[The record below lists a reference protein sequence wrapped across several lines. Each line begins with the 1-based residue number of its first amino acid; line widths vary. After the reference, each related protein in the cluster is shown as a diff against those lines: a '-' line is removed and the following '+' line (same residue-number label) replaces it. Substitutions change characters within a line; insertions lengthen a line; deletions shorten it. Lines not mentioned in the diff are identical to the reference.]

1 MESWVDRFKSADE
14 VGRKEDHRDRLRRE
28 FRKGHGP
35 SMRVRS
41 WNSWWVIVLGGCCST
56 PPGEVLSTAPL
67 PATVQYA
74 PGELPRVL
82 GRPAPPVLDGRGLPE
97 GKELPEVDRP
107 ARSYRLLRVRD
118 CQQRAAVAAA
128 QANYWD
134 ALNRSVAGDR
144 LDARFRYLAALETR
158 NQAVAEAL
166 TLYYQLAS
174 AEARQPLLYQ
184 ALALV
189 ESLLAKAQA
198 ARSEKIPY
206 PLDPEDL
213 LLQRSQL
220 RDQLAQLE
228 LGICLLN
235 IELKRRLGWPAE
247 PLTEHFWPVDDFT
260 VSDENLPPEQAAALA
275 LVDRP
280 ELRAWRLALESLT
293 VQTAQQWREL
303 WDASASLRSADELR
317 RGGDR
322 GARPGGGFLGVC
334 LRRKSSPPD
343 LSTLVQRWREQVRL
357 VLEQRERAV
366 ADQARSAAL
375 LLAEQTRRLATARQR
390 LLLWD
395 QRLEQATRR
404 REAGQP
410 NAEISEAQVRWQR
423 LLAEMDLIEQVAA
436 WHQARVRLR
445 AALGWYAYD
454 ELPAPPV
461 FSPASP

>member
-1 MESWVDRFKSADE
+1 
-14 VGRKEDHRDRLRRE
+14 
-28 FRKGHGP
+28 
-35 SMRVRS
+35 MRARS
-41 WNSWWVIVLGGCCST
+41 WNGWWVILLGGCCST
-56 PPGEVLSTAPL
+56 PAGEVLPTAPL
-67 PATVQYA
+67 PATVRPA
-74 PGELPRVL
+74 AGELPRVL
-82 GRPAPPVLDGRGLPE
+82 TRPAPPVLDGRGLPE
-97 GKELPEVDRP
+97 GKELPQEDRP
-107 ARSYRLLRVRD
+107 ARSYRLLRVPD
-118 CQQRAAVAAA
+118 CQQRAAAAAA

-134 ALNRSVAGDR
+134 ALNRTVAGDR
-144 LDARFRYLAALETR
+144 LDARFRYLAALEMR

-174 AEARQPLLYQ
+174 AEARQPLLHQ

-189 ESLLAKAQA
+189 ESLLEKAQA

-228 LGICLLN
+228 LGIRLLN

-247 PLTEHFWPVDDFT
+247 PLSEHFWPVDDFA
-260 VSDENLPPEQAAALA
+260 VSEDNLSPEQAALLA
-275 LVDRP
+275 QTDRP
-280 ELRAWRLALESLT
+280 ELRAWRLALESLS
-293 VQTAQQWREL
+293 VQTVPQCREL
-303 WDASASLRSADELR
+303 WDASVSGPPADASRLGMRLGADRER
-317 RGGDR
+317 
-322 GARPGGGFLGVC
+322 AREGGFLGVC
-334 LRRKSSPPD
+334 LRRKLSPPD
-343 LSTLVQRWREQVRL
+343 PSALVQRWREQIRL
-357 VLEQRERAV
+357 LLEQRERAI

-390 LLLWD
+390 VRLWD

-454 ELPAPPV
+454 QLPAPPGIGL
-461 FSPASP
+461 ASP